1 MASKFNSSTA
11 ALALGIAF
19 FSATALFQTGSS
31 VAIDPLN
38 QEFIKFQTLADA
50 TDAVALQ
57 VEFERSAPATVLDAY
72 EALQADPSNVTLQ
85 DAYNQAVTDAA
96 LPGARVAALE
106 TAYTDWQNA
115 FEADA
120 LAAVAEIEAHDALNV
135 TANSPLVEHKKYSNM

>member
-1 MASKFNSSTA
+1 MASKFNSSAA

-19 FSATALFQTGSS
+19 FSATALFHTGSPA
-31 VAIDPLN
+31 AIDPLH
-38 QEFIKFQTLADA
+38 QEFIRFQTLADA

-57 VEFERSAPATVLDAY
+57 VAFERSAPETVLDSY
-72 EALQADPSNVTLQ
+72 EALQADPRNVALQ
-85 DAYNQAVTDAA
+85 DAYNLAVTDAA
-96 LPGARVAALE
+96 LPDARVIALE

-135 TANSPLVEHKKYSNM
+135 AANQPLVEDEKY

>member
-1 MASKFNSSTA
+1 MASKFNSSAA

-19 FSATALFQTGSS
+19 FPATALFYTGSP
-31 VAIDPLN
+31 VAIYPLN
-38 QEFIKFQTLADA
+38 QEFIRFQTLANA

-57 VEFERSAPATVLDAY
+57 VAFERSAPATVLDAY
-72 EALQADPSNVTLQ
+72 ETLQADPSNVALQ

-96 LPGARVAALE
+96 LPDARVIALE

-120 LAAVAEIEAHDALNV
+120 LAAVAEIEAQDALNV
-135 TANSPLVEHKKYSNM
+135 AANSPLVEHEKY